1 MLILPTAS
9 FTKAWTWHLVHF
21 QFVGDDIHWPSEFQA
36 TYDDSTRVYRFV
48 FSGFAGD

>member
-1 MLILPTAS
+1 MIARAKLLEAQGFPMTVPTPPG
-9 FTKAWTWHLVHF
+9 L
-21 QFVGDDIHWPSEFQA
+21 GDDIHWPSEFQA